1 MHKFAEKASIAALA
15 ASQQGKYREVSKKL
29 FEKYNKLNDKMIKKL
44 VEEAGCD
51 MTKFDKAYQDPA
63 LKKMIS
69 RDMKLGRQVKVRGVP
84 ALFINGKLA
93 KKRSLQD
100 LTRMVQRELKD
111 S

>member
-15 ASQQGKYREVSKKL
+15 ASQQGKYLEVSKKL
-29 FEKYNKLNDKMIKKL
+29 FEKYNKLNDKMLKKL
-44 VEEAGCD
+44 VGEAGCD
-51 MTKFDKAYQDPA
+51 MNKFDKAIQDPA
-63 LKKMIS
+63 LKKMIT

-93 KKRSLQD
+93 KQRSLQD
-100 LTRMVQRELKD
+100 LSRMVQRALKD